1 MLQNSAEIA
10 IFSQGYFL
18 YFFLIAAHIW
28 RFGVWKCGFGPWIGF
43 LGVGFQ
49 LMGFEAC
56 GVAAYGFCGIRA
68 LCTNI
73 EE

>member
-18 YFFLIAAHIW
+18 YFFLIVAHIW

-49 LMGFEAC
+49 LMGFGVYRVRPYVFC
-56 GVAAYGFCGIRA
+56 GVEA
-68 LCTNI
+68 LYI
-73 EE
+73 DMEE